1 MRSTLGAPPPRLAL
15 ALERSREESCEER
28 RKKRVSQVYKM
39 TERTLHMA
47 ELLIA
52 TTNPAKLAEYGV
64 LMREFN
70 LRLVSL
76 RDVGID
82 QEAPEGA
89 ATFSDNARI
98 KAAFYFAHS
107 GLPTLADDGGLE
119 VDALG
124 GAAGVQS
131 HRWLGAWADDRELAD
146 EVVRRMAGVELPGR
160 TARLRAAAALLYA
173 DHGVVR
179 ERVAEAA
186 LEGVIAERRYPE
198 IRPGFPYRSV
208 LYLPEHGCYL
218 AEVNEDEAAINL
230 SQRRIIVA
238 QLGDDL
244 RRLAS
249 AE

>member
-1 MRSTLGAPPPRLAL
+1 
-15 ALERSREESCEER
+15 
-28 RKKRVSQVYKM
+28 
-39 TERTLHMA
+39 MA

-52 TTNPAKLAEYGV
+52 TTNPAKLAEYRV
-64 LMREFN
+64 LLREFN

-76 RDVGID
+76 HDVGID
-82 QEAPEGA
+82 REASEGA

-124 GAAGVQS
+124 GAPGVQS
-131 HRWLGAWADDRELAD
+131 HRWLGAQADDRILAE
-146 EVVRRMAGVELPGR
+146 EVIRRIAGVEPANR
-160 TARLRAAAALLYA
+160 TARLRAAGALIYTDGNA
-173 DHGVVR
+173 VY

-186 LEGVIAERRYPE
+186 LEGVIAERCYPE

-208 LYLPEHGCYL
+208 LYLPDRGCYL
-218 AEVNEDEAAINL
+218 AEVGQQDAAINL

-238 QLGDDL
+238 QLANDL
-244 RRLAS
+244 HELAS
-249 AE
+249 G

>member
-1 MRSTLGAPPPRLAL
+1 
-15 ALERSREESCEER
+15 
-28 RKKRVSQVYKM
+28 M

-124 GAAGVQS
+124 GAPGVQS

>member
-1 MRSTLGAPPPRLAL
+1 
-15 ALERSREESCEER
+15 
-28 RKKRVSQVYKM
+28 
-39 TERTLHMA
+39 MA

-52 TTNPAKLAEYGV
+52 TTNPAKLAEYRV
-64 LMREFN
+64 LLREFN

-76 RDVGID
+76 HDVGID
-82 QEAPEGA
+82 REASEGA

-124 GAAGVQS
+124 GAPGVQS
-131 HRWLGAWADDRELAD
+131 HRWLGAQAGDRILAE
-146 EVVRRMAGVELPGR
+146 EVIRRMAGVEPANR
-160 TARLRAAAALLYA
+160 TARLRAAGALIYTDGDA
-173 DHGVVR
+173 VY

-186 LEGVIAERRYPE
+186 LEGVIAERCYPE

-208 LYLPEHGCYL
+208 LYLPDRGCYL
-218 AEVNEDEAAINL
+218 AEVGQQDAAINL

-238 QLGDDL
+238 QLANDL
-244 RRLAS
+244 RQLAS
-249 AE
+249 D

>member
-1 MRSTLGAPPPRLAL
+1 
-15 ALERSREESCEER
+15 
-28 RKKRVSQVYKM
+28 
-39 TERTLHMA
+39 MA

-52 TTNPAKLAEYGV
+52 TTNPAKLAEYRV
-64 LMREFN
+64 LLREFS

-76 RDVGID
+76 HDVGID
-82 QEAPEGA
+82 REASEGA

-124 GAAGVQS
+124 GAPGVQS
-131 HRWLGAWADDRELAD
+131 HRWLGAQAGDRILAE
-146 EVVRRMAGVELPGR
+146 EVIRRMAGVEPANR
-160 TARLRAAAALLYA
+160 TARLRAAGALIYTDGGA
-173 DHGVVR
+173 VY

-186 LEGVIAERRYPE
+186 LEGVIAERCYPE

-208 LYLPEHGCYL
+208 LYLPDRGCYL
-218 AEVNEDEAAINL
+218 AEVGQQDAAINL

-238 QLGDDL
+238 QLANDL
-244 RRLAS
+244 RQLAS
-249 AE
+249 D